1 MSTTF
6 QTDLFEQ
13 LSSQNPSSQYHL
25 LPINTLFLLDKNDN
39 ILDTIN
45 DVTATYSSGTITVTA
60 DYTAQFTGSV
70 ASVGIG
76 SVYNGQTRI
85 YFISKLKA
93 PVQLTQGVTY
103 TVSGTVN
110 LANFS
115 LNTSPFPSA
124 TVSMRLI
131 DIIGGILTG
140 NPLYAGKTGQLFST
154 IYVINNTQHT
164 VQSFKIPVSI
174 LMLENGVMTIGGIV
188 PSTVK
193 GNQISVR
200 NANQE
205 SLIQINGNTVI
216 TFKKGRTIAIELSF

>member
-1 MSTTF
+1 M
-6 QTDLFEQ
+6 
-13 LSSQNPSSQYHL
+13 
-25 LPINTLFLLDKNDN
+25 
-39 ILDTIN
+39 
-45 DVTATYSSGTITVTA
+45 
-60 DYTAQFTGSV
+60 
-70 ASVGIG
+70 GIG

-115 LNTSPFPSA
+115 LNTSPFLGA

-140 NPLYAGKTGQLFST
+140 NSLYAGKTGQLFSS
-154 IYVINNTQHT
+154 IYVINNTQNT
-164 VQSFKIPVSI
+164 IQSFKIPVSI
-174 LMLENGVMTIGGIV
+174 LTLKNGVMTIGGIV
-188 PSTVK
+188 PSTIQ